1 MTKAEHVALLEQLAQ
16 YAPQRLKDRVAII
29 VTEMLAPAAH
39 PQLEKWASEAEQL
52 SRDLR
57 GHWAFAVPQWVRS
70 GAFAAEPAPAAPQ
83 TLADVQRE
91 MDVAAEVASQS
102 ATEHRE
108 ALADVMLSAL
118 KKRKA
123 PKVS

>member
-16 YAPQRLKDRVAII
+16 YAPQRLKNRVALI
-29 VTEMLAPAAH
+29 VTEMLAP
-39 PQLEKWASEAEQL
+39 E
-52 SRDLR
+52 
-57 GHWAFAVPQWVRS
+57 
-70 GAFAAEPAPAAPQ
+70 PAAPQ